1 MADLSEK
8 DKNKKMVLDDYFAKI
23 DKSMNLADAAAALY
37 GKFRHLGFTYTQIH
51 AWLKTESKPKSR
63 HKVDRRGGAHN
74 IAQITVEQ
82 ATGKI
87 LKIMSGRSISEADFI
102 SRVESA
108 MRKKVL
114 PQTIMHA
121 ARRLNA
127 TLKKPVI
134 IIRDG
139 VPLRNVK
146 LEVKRGLAA
155 FGKTRPELD
164 IGKRTFNVHHR

>member
-51 AWLKTESKPKSR
+51 ALLKTESKPKSR

-102 SRVESA
+102 S
-108 MRKKVL
+108 
-114 PQTIMHA
+114 TI
-121 ARRLNA
+121 
-127 TLKKPVI
+127 
-134 IIRDG
+134 
-139 VPLRNVK
+139 
-146 LEVKRGLAA
+146 
-155 FGKTRPELD
+155 
-164 IGKRTFNVHHR
+164 